1 MKYGDYLVEW
11 FTEHR
16 KTIKESTGANYSLI
30 LYDYIMPRFKDI
42 EIKEITH
49 KDIQDY
55 LYDLAKNGRVKK
67 QGGLSKSTIKKVII
81 IIKLSL
87 SQAAEDEIIKPIN
100 LKFNYPPDYSV
111 NKISVF
117 TKEEQIKLYNYL
129 SKKKNNKDIGILI
142 ALLTGVRIGE
152 LCALQ
157 WKDIDLKN
165 KTISITKTVQRM
177 YQKNEKEKKSE
188 IIITSPKTKKSI
200 RDVPMSD
207 VLYETLKDIKM
218 KEDEYILSEK
228 KKPYEPR
235 TIRQYYTRL
244 LKKIGLPKLKFHC
257 LRHTFATNCIELGM
271 DTKTVSEI
279 LGHSTVSTTLDL
291 YVHTKL
297 SQRQECVNLVS
308 NYIKPK
314 KAKQN
319 EIEKYKKTN
328 ILIYCQNKKTS
339 KIDFVGS
346 IMEVSKYT
354 EKAMTKI
361 CNDINGIENDEVY
374 NFIPEIQS
382 C

>member
-177 YQKNEKEKKSE
+177 
-188 IIITSPKTKKSI
+188 
-200 RDVPMSD
+200 
-207 VLYETLKDIKM
+207 
-218 KEDEYILSEK
+218 
-228 KKPYEPR
+228 
-235 TIRQYYTRL
+235 
-244 LKKIGLPKLKFHC
+244 
-257 LRHTFATNCIELGM
+257 
-271 DTKTVSEI
+271 
-279 LGHSTVSTTLDL
+279 
-291 YVHTKL
+291 
-297 SQRQECVNLVS
+297 
-308 NYIKPK
+308 
-314 KAKQN
+314 
-319 EIEKYKKTN
+319 
-328 ILIYCQNKKTS
+328 
-339 KIDFVGS
+339 
-346 IMEVSKYT
+346 
-354 EKAMTKI
+354 
-361 CNDINGIENDEVY
+361 
-374 NFIPEIQS
+374 
-382 C
+382 